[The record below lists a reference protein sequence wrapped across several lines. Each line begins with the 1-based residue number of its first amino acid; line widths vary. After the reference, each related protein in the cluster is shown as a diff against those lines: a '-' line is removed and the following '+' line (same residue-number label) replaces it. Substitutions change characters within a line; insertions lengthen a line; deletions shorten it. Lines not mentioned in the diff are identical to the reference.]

1 MPSGRTIVD
10 GLWQFLFPSSSRSSQ
25 KGVDAIL
32 PPGARSLIRCR
43 KVQHHQT
50 HTQSFRTRPR
60 IGPLPLRQLGNLKT
74 QRSTHWT
81 PFLVGQHVRDQAR
94 IRNLDTAAAYQELR
108 RSTLKVDYTHI
119 RDVVKILVKE
129 RGQKPN
135 LRLYDALLLA
145 NTNSQSGSAG
155 EVARIL
161 DEIATEGL
169 IPDSTTYHAALRVS
183 GRARRVRYA
192 LAYTT

>member
-10 GLWQFLFPSSSRSSQ
+10 GLWQCLCPSSSRSSQ
-25 KGVDAIL
+25 KGVDAIS
-32 PPGARSLIRCR
+32 PAGARSLIRCR
-43 KVQHHQT
+43 KVQNHQT
-50 HTQSFRTRPR
+50 HTQSFRTKPR
-60 IGPLPLRQLGNLKT
+60 IGPQFQAQRYT
-74 QRSTHWT
+74 QRYTHWN
-81 PFLVGQHVRDQAR
+81 PSLVGQHVRDQAR
-94 IRNLDTAAAYQELR
+94 IRNLDTASAYQELR

-145 NTNSQSGSAG
+145 NTDSQKGSAG

-161 DEIATEGL
+161 DEIAMEGL
-169 IPDSTTYHAALRVS
+169 IPDSTTYHTALRVS
-183 GRARRVRYA
+183 GRVRRVRHA